1 MKAATTLPRLL
12 HRNAASFGAR
22 PALREKRGGIW
33 QVLTWSDYAAMVSRI
48 ASGLAAHGF
57 SRGDRL
63 AVIGDNRPRL
73 YASML
78 AAQSLGGA
86 AVPLWPDADPDSIA
100 LMLNHAGAS
109 VVVAED
115 GEQVEK
121 LVAIKDLVPGLRLVV
136 QTAAHGMR
144 QIEYAWLKSFEAV
157 VDAGM
162 SATMQCD
169 PGDPALLHYA
179 TGSGGE
185 VRGVTLTHAELL
197 AAVETLVGTMD
208 VRQSDETLAWLPMA
222 WFGDVLTSQA
232 LALLIG
238 FTCNCPENPET
249 ARRDL
254 REIGPTILVAPPR
267 IWENTLAD
275 IETRGAQA
283 SSLKRA
289 LFAGCRVI
297 AERAERH
304 RQAGENVPLPL
315 QLKLV
320 VGEVLVCAPMR
331 DQIGLRGLRWASTC
345 GEPLAPRV
353 LHGFRAFGIN
363 LNQSKSFELAG
374 AVLEPAHA

>member
-1 MKAATTLPRLL
+1 
-12 HRNAASFGAR
+12 
-22 PALREKRGGIW
+22 
-33 QVLTWSDYAAMVSRI
+33 
-48 ASGLAAHGF
+48 
-57 SRGDRL
+57 
-63 AVIGDNRPRL
+63 
-73 YASML
+73 
-78 AAQSLGGA
+78 
-86 AVPLWPDADPDSIA
+86 
-100 LMLNHAGAS
+100 
-109 VVVAED
+109 
-115 GEQVEK
+115 
-121 LVAIKDLVPGLRLVV
+121 
-136 QTAAHGMR
+136 
-144 QIEYAWLKSFEAV
+144 
-157 VDAGM
+157 
-162 SATMQCD
+162 
-169 PGDPALLHYA
+169 
-179 TGSGGE
+179 
-185 VRGVTLTHAELL
+185 LL

-315 QLKLV
+315 QLKLA

-331 DQIGLRGLRWASTC
+331 DQIGLRRLRWASTC